1 MIEIRFHGR
10 GGQGAVTAAELM
22 AQAAIVEKNYAQ
34 GFPNFGPE
42 RRGAPVT
49 AFLRISNAPI
59 YSREKIDK
67 PDVVVVL
74 DASLLHLVDVCEGL
88 KPGGT
93 LIVNIPEKDITQLK
107 DYIDRYRLATVNAD
121 RIAIET
127 LGIPITNTAIIGAL
141 NRAEALI
148 KIDSL
153 TEPMQ
158 RRFGKLAVKNIN
170 AMKRAYKDTVLF
182 DLPSNHTAIKIE
194 SNERV
199 CTYEDILKNEALLD
213 WEQVEIGCDIDR
225 PGSSADFFTGNW
237 RTTGKPVID
246 REKCIKCGFCWIF
259 CPDMAFRVNAEGYY
273 DWDGRY
279 CKGCG
284 ICAEECPKGSIEMR
298 EE

>member
-22 AQAAIVEKNYAQ
+22 AQAAIVEKKYAQ

-93 LIVNIPEKDITQLK
+93 LIMNISEQNTTELK
-107 DYIDRYRLATVNAD
+107 DYTDRYQLATVNAD

-141 NRAEALI
+141 IRAKALT
-148 KIDSL
+148 KIVSL
-153 TEPMQ
+153 TGPMQ
-158 RRFGKLAVKNIN
+158 QRFGKLAEKNIN
-170 AMKRAYKDTVLF
+170 AMKRAYKETVLF
-182 DLPSNHTAIKIE
+182 DLPPNETRIE
-194 SNERV
+194 PKETVR
-199 CTYEDILKNEALLD
+199 TYEDILKNEALLE

-237 RTTGKPVID
+237 RTTGKPVTD
-246 REKCIKCGFCWIF
+246 REKCIKCGFCWIL
-259 CPDMAFRVNAEGYY
+259 CPDMAYRVNADGYY

-284 ICAEECPKGSIEMR
+284 ICVEECPKGSIEMR